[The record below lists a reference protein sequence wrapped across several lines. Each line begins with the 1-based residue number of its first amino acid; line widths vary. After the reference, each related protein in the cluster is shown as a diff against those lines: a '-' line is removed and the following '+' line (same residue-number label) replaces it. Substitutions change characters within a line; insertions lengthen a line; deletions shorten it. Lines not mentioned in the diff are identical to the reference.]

1 MYIGFIN
8 LHPVTLP
15 IGNELVHALNLAINH
30 AYTVYVASIE
40 PDLLKLAS
48 IIDLL

>member
-15 IGNELVHALNLAINH
+15 LGNELMHALNLVINH

-40 PDLLKLAS
+40 PDLLKLAEV
-48 IIDLL
+48 IDML